1 MGRKDFERL
10 PQQERQFLA
19 LCLASVVLC
28 GVLGCVLCRVNDGT
42 CGLWVCDSAA
52 VPGGCGGPEHS
63 GCAGALYAARRGGK
77 AGKGDR

>member
-28 GVLGCVLCRVNDGT
+28 GVLGLCSLPCQRRNLRSL
-42 CGLWVCDSAA
+42 GLRQ
-52 VPGGCGGPEHS
+52 
-63 GCAGALYAARRGGK
+63 RRCT
-77 AGKGDR
+77 RRLWWT

>member
-28 GVLGCVLCRVNDGT
+28 GVLAVFFAVST
-42 CGLWVCDSAA
+42 TEPAVSGLRQ
-52 VPGGCGGPEHS
+52 
-63 GCAGALYAARRGGK
+63 RRCT
-77 AGKGDR
+77 RRLWWT

>member
-28 GVLGCVLCRVNDGT
+28 GVLAVFLPCQRRNLRSL
-42 CGLWVCDSAA
+42 GL
-52 VPGGCGGPEHS
+52 
-63 GCAGALYAARRGGK
+63 
-77 AGKGDR
+77 